1 MISYIK
7 GALSEVSAEGIV
19 VEVAGIG
26 YEIKVPASLL
36 PQLPS
41 LGSQVKIHTY
51 LQVKEDGLALFGF
64 LEREDLE
71 VFRLLLTVNGIGPKG
86 ALGILSVL
94 SPDDLRFAVLGDD
107 IKTLS
112 RAPGLGKK
120 TAQKVILELK
130 DKFHLE
136 EAFEKR
142 LVHEEASVGTGADA
156 KGEAVQALVALGY
169 SSSEALQAVRGLP
182 DVDRMSVEE
191 ILKQALKRM
200 SL

>member
-7 GALSEVSAEGIV
+7 GELSEVSTEGII
-19 VEVAGIG
+19 VEAAGIG

-36 PQLPS
+36 SRLPS
-41 LGSQVKIHTY
+41 LGSLVKIHTY
-51 LQVKEDGLALFGF
+51 LQVKEDGASLFGF
-64 LEREDLE
+64 LDREDLE

-142 LVHEEASVGTGADA
+142 LSREEAPVGTAPDA

-169 SSSEALQAVRGLP
+169 SSSEALQAVRGL
-182 DVDRMSVEE
+182 VDADSMSVEE